1 MTSRKPTY
9 MERKTWPGQSY
20 VFEWTRQTCF
30 RLNET
35 RFCLLHSKAIQRVYQ
50 IWQVWLQ
57 LFRRQSCKRKENNS
71 KTTIISALM
80 RDEILANQQV
90 QEWNNFRHLYKASSP
105 CELTLAWNQTH
116 ISMKSTMSSFV
127 LDLRY
132 SWWSTPFLWIIDC
145 IIKYT
150 DTPLTSETQNNYGCI
165 MQAIIVFHVKVKS
178 ERFTA
183 AGSRCRQNLKYE
195 SWTTSLG
202 RLRQKIA
209 PKSVPHVQQDYF
221 SSFNQSKSSIC
232 GVALALAA
240 AVVIS

>member
-1 MTSRKPTY
+1 
-9 MERKTWPGQSY
+9 
-20 VFEWTRQTCF
+20 
-30 RLNET
+30 
-35 RFCLLHSKAIQRVYQ
+35 
-50 IWQVWLQ
+50 
-57 LFRRQSCKRKENNS
+57 
-71 KTTIISALM
+71 M

-105 CELTLAWNQTH
+105 CEAQTH

-165 MQAIIVFHVKVKS
+165 MQAIIVFHVKVKN

-195 SWTTSLG
+195 SLTTSFG

-209 PKSVPHVQQDYF
+209 PKACRTCSTTIFPHSTNQNRRYVALPLPLP
-221 SSFNQSKSSIC
+221 SSFLKLPFIGFDFASPFRWFSWRMSVSVFWATKIKKQT
-232 GVALALAA
+232 
-240 AVVIS
+240 

>member
-1 MTSRKPTY
+1 MTSRKPTH
-9 MERKTWPGQSY
+9 MVRKTWPRQSY

-35 RFCLLHSKAIQRVYQ
+35 RLCLLHSKAIQRVYQ
-50 IWQVWLQ
+50 VWQVLLQ

-105 CELTLAWNQTH
+105 CEAQTH

-145 IIKYT
+145 IVKYT
-150 DTPLTSETQNNYGCI
+150 DTPLNLESQNNYDCI
-165 MQAIIVFHVKVKS
+165 TQAIIVFPHLPQCIINCSFIKHWFMHV
-178 ERFTA
+178 R
-183 AGSRCRQNLKYE
+183 
-195 SWTTSLG
+195 SLG
-202 RLRQKIA
+202 MGTSNGGGNNAIWWINHY
-209 PKSVPHVQQDYF
+209 S
-221 SSFNQSKSSIC
+221 
-232 GVALALAA
+232 
-240 AVVIS
+240 